1 MDCSATCRRLLCCA
15 DIFCVPSSRLQAD
28 LETARAELEQL
39 QQSSI
44 ANEARLTMTVDRLKK
59 RLTIQSKRIGG
70 CAGLFLLLP
79 SRMVWLVAQL
89 LKCMPSCEKNA

>member
-39 QQSSI
+39 QQSSS

-59 RLTIQSKRIGG
+59 RLTIQSNRIGG
-70 CAGLFLLLP
+70 CAGIFLP
-79 SRMVWLVAQL
+79 STIAWLVAQL